1 MPPTPRPQNELER
14 LSALHLYNILDTEPE
29 EAFDRIT
36 ALAARLF
43 SVPVVALSLSDQNR
57 QWFKSCRGLEVRE
70 ISREIAFCGH
80 AILSTETLVIPDTK
94 LDPRFIENPLVLG
107 GPKIRFYAGAPLQ
120 TQDGYILGTLC
131 IADQKPRSL
140 SPEEQKSL
148 EDLAAI
154 IVSQIEPRIF
164 LDRIA
169 KTERAFKRSEAN
181 LKAIFDNSSQSFVLI
196 DREHKIQA
204 FNKLANKRAELVY
217 KRQLQEGDSIYNF
230 VADFDVA
237 DFDRDFDS
245 ALSGNS
251 VKLEREISS
260 SSGEKHWFEFDYS
273 PVFEE
278 GEIIGVCLSVLSI
291 TDRKKAIR
299 ELAASEERFRSLVQ
313 NSSDIIT
320 ILEEDGTINY
330 GSPSIQRILGYQPE
344 DLVGKSIL
352 TYVHPEDSPIVQ
364 SIFFTAIQ
372 QMGIPITMEF
382 RFLCIDGSWRYLE
395 AIANSY
401 IEDSIQGVV
410 VNYRDVTE
418 RKSTE
423 EALLESEKRYRFLA
437 ENVTDIIWTRDMEL
451 KYTYI
456 SPSVQRARG
465 YTVEESMSQGI
476 SAILTSASREL
487 AISNLYE
494 ELELER
500 AGQSPLLKS
509 RTLDLE
515 YICKDGSTIWGE
527 TSMTFLRDDRG
538 EAIGILGVI
547 RDITERRRAEEAL
560 RKIEARDR
568 AFLNAIPDL
577 MLGISKEGQYIDFL
591 GSNTKEG
598 QESAHSRI
606 FFGESVYEALPSEVA
621 QNMMDAVHQAL
632 NTGETQIAEYQLS
645 LEDGTHDYE
654 TRIVVSGEDE
664 VLSIIRDITERKQ
677 LERELIAA
685 REDALEGA
693 RIKAQF
699 LANMSHEIR
708 TPMNA
713 VIGMSGLL
721 LDTQLSAEQRD
732 YAETVRYSGEALLTV
747 INDILDFSKIE
758 AGKLEIEIIDF
769 DLSRAVEDVTALLA
783 EQASSKGLELGCLAY
798 RNVPNMLKGDPG
810 RICQI
815 LINMLNNA
823 IKFTKQGDVTL
834 SVKLLEENKHQAV
847 VRFEVKDTGI
857 GISPIEQTRLFKP
870 FSQADSSTTR
880 RYGGTGLGLA
890 ISRQLVE
897 LMGGEI
903 GVESTLGKGTTFWFT
918 LPLEKQSVGVQAPI
932 ASTDVVLKG
941 LHALIVDDNAT
952 NRKILAHQ
960 LTSWEMY
967 SDEAESGPQALAR
980 LQTSKTPYDLVI
992 LDLMM
997 PDMDGVQL
1005 TRLIKADPALSDI
1018 PLILLASFRERGDVE
1033 VVKQAGIA
1041 TYLTKP
1047 VRQSQLFDALVYSLG
1062 HIGAP
1067 VSYAPVSI
1075 APPPT
1080 EVSPKAPAKFLSQS
1094 LILVAEDNII
1104 NQRVAVRQLDK
1115 LGYRADVV
1123 ANGLEVLEAL
1133 AHTPY
1138 ALVLMD
1144 CHMPEMDGFEA
1155 TAAIRKREG
1164 ADHHTIIVAMTA
1176 SAMQGEREN
1185 CLQGGMDDYM
1195 AKPVKLEELTT
1206 VLKRWIPEPTEA

>member
-14 LSALHLYNILDTEPE
+14 LSALHRYNILDTLPE
-29 EAFDRIT
+29 ESFDRVT

-43 SVPVVALSLSDQNR
+43 SVPIVAVSLSDQKR
-57 QWFKSCRGLEVRE
+57 QWFKSCRGLG
-70 ISREIAFCGH
+70 ISEMDREIALCSY
-80 AILSTETLVIPDTK
+80 AILSTETLILPDAK
-94 LDPRFIENPLVLG
+94 LDPRFADNPSVIG
-107 GPKIRFYAGAPLQ
+107 GPKIRFYAGAPLR
-120 TQDGYILGTLC
+120 TKDGYTLGTLC

-140 SPEEQKSL
+140 SSEEQKNL

-154 IVSQIEPRIF
+154 IISQIEQRIF
-164 LDRIA
+164 FDQIA
-169 KTERAFKRSEAN
+169 RTERAFKRSEAN
-181 LKAIFDNSSQSFVLI
+181 LKAIFDNSSQSFILI
-196 DREHKIQA
+196 DRAHKIQA
-204 FNKLANKRAELVY
+204 FNKVANRRAELVY
-217 KRQLQEGDSIYNF
+217 RKQLQEGNSIYNF
-230 VADFDVA
+230 VADSDLD
-237 DFDRDFDS
+237 DFDRDFDN
-245 ALSGNS
+245 ALSGNT
-251 VKLEREISS
+251 VKIEREISS
-260 SSGEKHWFEFDYS
+260 LTGEKHWFEFDYS
-273 PVFEE
+273 PVFEG

-320 ILEEDGTINY
+320 ILKEDGTINY
-330 GSPSIQRILGYQPE
+330 GSPSIKRILGYQPE
-344 DLVGKSIL
+344 DLVGKSIFA
-352 TYVHPEDSPIVQ
+352 YVHPEDSPTVQ
-364 SIFFTAIQ
+364 SIFSTAIQ

-382 RFLCIDGSWRYLE
+382 RFLCVDESWRYLE

-401 IEDSIQGVV
+401 IEDSVVQGVV

-418 RKSTE
+418 RRSTE

-465 YTVEESMSQGI
+465 YTVEETMPQGI
-476 SAILTSASREL
+476 AEILTPASCEL
-487 AISNLYE
+487 ATKILND

-500 AGQSPLLKS
+500 TGQSPPWKA

-515 YICKDGSTIWGE
+515 YLCKDGSTIWGE
-527 TSMTFLRDDRG
+527 TSMTFLRDDKG
-538 EAIGILGVI
+538 EAIGILGVA
-547 RDITERRRAEEAL
+547 RDITERKRAEEAL

-568 AFLNAIPDL
+568 AFLDAIPDL
-577 MLGISKEGQYIDFL
+577 MLGISKEGKYIDFL

-606 FFGESVYEALPSEVA
+606 FFGESVYEALPPTVA
-621 QNMMDAVHQAL
+621 QSLMNSVAQSL
-632 NTGETQIAEYQLS
+632 STGETQIAEYQLS
-645 LEDGTHDYE
+645 LEDGIHDYE

-721 LDTQLSAEQRD
+721 LDTQLTAEQRD

-769 DLSRAVEDVTALLA
+769 DLSRVVEDVTALLA

-823 IKFTKQGDVTL
+823 VKFTKEGDVTL
-834 SVKLLEENKHQAV
+834 SVKLVEETEHQAV

-890 ISRQLVE
+890 ISKQLVDLMEGE
-897 LMGGEI
+897 L
-903 GVESTLGKGTTFWFT
+903 GVESVLGQGTTFWFT
-918 LPLEKQSVGVQAPI
+918 LPLEKQSVTGQIPI
-932 ASTDVVLKG
+932 PSTDIILKD
-941 LHALIVDDNAT
+941 LRVLIVDDNAT

-967 SDEAESGPQALAR
+967 YDEAESGPQALAQ
-980 LQTSKTPYDLVI
+980 LQTSKTSYDLVI

-1005 TRLIKADPALSDI
+1005 TRLIKADPALNNI

-1047 VRQSQLFDALVYSLG
+1047 VRQSQLFNALVQSLG
-1062 HIGAP
+1062 HTSASI
-1067 VSYAPVSI
+1067 SYAPLPI
-1075 APPPT
+1075 APPP
-1080 EVSPKAPAKFLSQS
+1080 EVFPKATAKSLSQS
-1094 LILVAEDNII
+1094 LILVAEDNVV
-1104 NQRVAVRQLDK
+1104 NQRVAVRQLDR

-1155 TAAIRKREG
+1155 TAEIRKREG
-1164 ADHHTIIVAMTA
+1164 VDHHTIVVAMTA

-1185 CLQGGMDDYM
+1185 CLEGGMDDYM
-1195 AKPVKLEELTT
+1195 AKPVKLEELVT
-1206 VLKRWIPEPTEA
+1206 VLKRWIPEPTET